1 MVDKNSALPNEAQP
15 SSNATQ
21 PPAKTPPPPDKTPP
35 PPDKTPPPPSKTPPP
50 PQEGSAENPHDAFF
64 KDILANIA
72 HAKALMRYILPADI
86 VASLDWNKME
96 PQKDTFITSAGRE
109 LRADA
114 LFKLPFKEAGKNDY
128 VYLLVEHKSSQ
139 QPGINMQLRSY
150 VTHIHNNQTGFHPV
164 IPIVFYHGRAK
175 WKRPSRLS
183 DASPLPEKYRK
194 VFMRFIPQTGAQDYL
209 LFDALATEL
218 ARLPSPLP
226 KELPLALIGHIYH
239 HVFQKIW
246 RRPDEI
252 GKNFSFLAQLFI
264 IDEDMAE
271 KIVYYLSNYHKMDRA
286 VILERLN
293 PEGKENA
300 MLTYT
305 EMKEGL
311 IQEGMQ
317 KGIQKGMQKG
327 IQKGMQKG
335 IQKGMQKGRQEGIEE
350 GVHNLARNMVTE
362 GLAVETIVRIT
373 GLSEQEVQ
381 ALN

>member
-15 SSNATQ
+15 PSKTQ
-21 PPAKTPPPPDKTPP
+21 PPPDKTQ
-35 PPDKTPPPPSKTPPP
+35 PP

-175 WKRPSRLS
+175 WKQPSRLS

-226 KELPLALIGHIYH
+226 EELPLALIGPIYH

-252 GKNFSFLAQLFI
+252 RGNFSFLAKLFT
-264 IDEDMAE
+264 IDGDMAE
-271 KIVYYLSNYHKMDRA
+271 KIVYYLSNYHRIAIDA
-286 VILERLN
+286 VMEVVN
-293 PEGKENA
+293 PAGKGEP

-305 EMKEGL
+305 ELKEQ
-311 IQEGMQ
+311 IRQEGRQ
-317 KGIQKGMQKG
+317 E
-327 IQKGMQKG
+327 G

>member
-21 PPAKTPPPPDKTPP
+21 PPAKPPPPPDKTQ
-35 PPDKTPPPPSKTPPP
+35 PP

-86 VASLDWNKME
+86 VAALDWNKME

-150 VTHIHNNQTGFHPV
+150 VTHIHNNQTGSHPV

-175 WKRPSRLS
+175 WKQPSRLR

-226 KELPLALIGHIYH
+226 KELPLALIGPIYH

-246 RRPDEI
+246 RRSDEI

-264 IDEDMAE
+264 ICESLRCEDSANPSVLAPKLSFRRLDEDMAE
-271 KIVYYLSNYHKMDRA
+271 KIV
-286 VILERLN
+286 
-293 PEGKENA
+293 
-300 MLTYT
+300 
-305 EMKEGL
+305 
-311 IQEGMQ
+311 
-317 KGIQKGMQKG
+317 
-327 IQKGMQKG
+327 
-335 IQKGMQKGRQEGIEE
+335 
-350 GVHNLARNMVTE
+350 
-362 GLAVETIVRIT
+362 
-373 GLSEQEVQ
+373 
-381 ALN
+381 

>member
-15 SSNATQ
+15 SSNATP
-21 PPAKTPPPPDKTPP
+21 PPAKTPLPPDKTQ
-35 PPDKTPPPPSKTPPP
+35 PP

-72 HAKALMRYILPADI
+72 HATALMRYILPADI
-86 VASLDWNKME
+86 VAALDWNKME

-114 LFKLPFKEAGKNDY
+114 LFKLPFKEAEKNDY

-150 VTHIHNNQTGFHPV
+150 VTHIHNNQTEFHPV

-194 VFMRFIPQTGAQDYL
+194 VFVRFIPKSEVQDYL

-226 KELPLALIGHIYH
+226 KELPIALIGHIYH

-252 GKNFSFLAQLFI
+252 GKNFSFLAKLFTMA
-264 IDEDMAE
+264 EDMAE

-311 IQEGMQ
+311 IQEGVQ
-317 KGIQKGMQKG
+317 KGRQE
-327 IQKGMQKG
+327 
-335 IQKGMQKGRQEGIEE
+335 GMQKGRQEGIRE
-350 GVHNLARNMVTE
+350 GIQKGMQKGMQKGASEAMHTLARNMLTE
-362 GLAVETIVRIT
+362 GLAIETIMRIT
-373 GLSEQEVQ
+373 GLSEQDVQ
-381 ALN
+381 AL

>member
-1 MVDKNSALPNEAQP
+1 
-15 SSNATQ
+15 
-21 PPAKTPPPPDKTPP
+21 
-35 PPDKTPPPPSKTPPP
+35 
-50 PQEGSAENPHDAFF
+50 
-64 KDILANIA
+64 
-72 HAKALMRYILPADI
+72 MRYILPADI

-114 LFKLPFKEAGKNDY
+114 LFKLPFKKAGKNDY

-175 WKRPSRLS
+175 WKRPSRFR
-183 DASPLPEKYRK
+183 DAFPLPEKYRK
-194 VFMRFIPQTGAQDYL
+194 VFMRFVPQTGAQDYL

-226 KELPLALIGHIYH
+226 KELPLALIGPIYH

-246 RRPDEI
+246 QSPDEI

-264 IDEDMAE
+264 ICESLRCEDSANSSVLAPKLSFRRLDEDMAE

-286 VILERLN
+286 VILEQLN
-293 PEGKENA
+293 PAGKENA

-311 IQEGMQ
+311 IQEGV
-317 KGIQKGMQKG
+317 
-327 IQKGMQKG
+327 
-335 IQKGMQKGRQEGIEE
+335 QKGRQEGVREE
-350 GVHNLARNMVTE
+350 RQELARNMLTE
-362 GLAVETIVRIT
+362 GLAIGTIMRIT
-373 GLSEQEVQ
+373 GLSEQEVK
-381 ALN
+381 ALR